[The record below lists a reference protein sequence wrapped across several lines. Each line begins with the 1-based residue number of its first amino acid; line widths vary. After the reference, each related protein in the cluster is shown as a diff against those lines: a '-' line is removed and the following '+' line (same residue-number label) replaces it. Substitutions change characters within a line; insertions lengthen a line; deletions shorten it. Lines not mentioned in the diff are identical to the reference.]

1 MGRHGDAG
9 QRLEDGDHHSRRYR
23 DRALVKRTA
32 GLWAA
37 HLVRWPRE
45 TLLARGAAGVAGP
58 TEGAK
63 VAQLEPELGV
73 FGHALEV
80 VNLARHFSTPK
91 RRAHRMLPKVDNAK
105 LAPRRV
111 IASLARVRLSNS
123 DASLADPPV
132 SRLWRRWRIHLLCGR
147 GCSSWRGDGL
157 VHIVSLRVW
166 RLRCSACG

>member
-9 QRLEDGDHHSRRYR
+9 QRLEDGDHHPRRHG
-23 DRALVKRTA
+23 DRALGKRTA

-63 VAQLEPELGV
+63 VAPLEPELGV
-73 FGHALEV
+73 FGQALEV
-80 VNLARHFSTPK
+80 VTLARHFSTPK

-105 LAPRRV
+105 LEPRRV

-123 DASLADPPV
+123 ARL
-132 SRLWRRWRIHLLCGR
+132 SRSRFVCG
-147 GCSSWRGDGL
+147 
-157 VHIVSLRVW
+157 
-166 RLRCSACG
+166 